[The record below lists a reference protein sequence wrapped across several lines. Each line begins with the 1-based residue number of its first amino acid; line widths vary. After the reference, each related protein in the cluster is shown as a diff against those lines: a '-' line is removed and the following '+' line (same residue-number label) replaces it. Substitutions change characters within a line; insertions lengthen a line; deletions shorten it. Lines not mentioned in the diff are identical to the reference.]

1 MNKIYDLKQDRAKLV
16 AQMREIMDRNA
27 DVEMNVDDKAT
38 YAKLEKDFD
47 ALNERIAA
55 EEKLMDR
62 ERSIDT
68 PEDKKDGKDKTSE
81 RQQLFARAL
90 SGSAADIAAYRN
102 DFTGDYTLDTG
113 ATAGYLSAPM
123 QFVEQLIKGLDDVL
137 YMRRISHKTPSIGAA
152 QTLGFPYRATAA
164 ADADWKTEVEAASVE
179 STLTYGQR
187 EFKPNRLTK
196 LIKLSKTLVGHSNM
210 APSVVLDELRRVI
223 GVTLEKAY
231 MTGNGSGKPLGI
243 FTASNDG
250 VPTTQD
256 VTAAN
261 ATSFVFEDFIDLKY
275 KLKGQY
281 HNRAQWIMHR
291 DLVKAVAKIKDLDGQ
306 YIWQP
311 SAQAGQPDR
320 LLGSPVNMSEFAPN
334 TYTAGL
340 YAAVYGDFDFYWIC
354 DADALYLQV
363 LNELYATTNQ
373 VGYLFQYFGDGAPV
387 VGEAFARLKM
397 GAGATT

>member
-1 MNKIYDLKQDRAKLV
+1 MNKIYDMKQDRARLV

-62 ERSIDT
+62 ERGIEN
-68 PEDKKDGKDKTSE
+68 PEQKPVDKATE

-102 DFTGDYTLDTG
+102 DFTGDYTLGTG

-137 YMRRISHKTPSIGAA
+137 HMRKISHKTPSIGAA

-210 APSVVLDELRRVI
+210 APGVVLDELRRVI

-256 VTAAN
+256 VAAAN

-397 GAGATT
+397 GSGTTT

>member
-1 MNKIYDLKQDRAKLV
+1 MNKIYEMKQDRAKLV

-27 DVEMNVDDKAT
+27 DVEMNADDKAT

-62 ERSIDT
+62 ERGI
-68 PEDKKDGKDKTSE
+68 EKHEEKKQPSD
-81 RQQLFARAL
+81 RMQLFARAL
-90 SGSAADIAAYRN
+90 TGNAPDIAAFR
-102 DFTGDYTLDTG
+102 DDAFAGDYVLGTG
-113 ATAGYLSAPM
+113 ATAGYLSAPT

-137 YMRRISHKTPSIGAA
+137 FMRSISHKTPTIGAA
-152 QTLGFPYRATAA
+152 QSLGFPYRKTAA
-164 ADADWKTEVEAASVE
+164 ADADWKTEVASADVEA
-179 STLTYGQR
+179 TLEYGLR

-210 APSVVLDELRRVI
+210 APGVVLEELQRVI

-243 FTASNDG
+243 FVADEGGIYTDR
-250 VPTTQD
+250 D

-261 ATSFVFEDFIDLKY
+261 ATSFVFEDFIDTKY

-281 HNRAQWIMHR
+281 HNRAQWVMHR
-291 DLVKAVAKIKDLDGQ
+291 DAVKAVAKLKDLDGQ

-311 SAQAGQPDR
+311 STQAGQPDR

-397 GAGATT
+397 GAGGATT

>member
-1 MNKIYDLKQDRAKLV
+1 MNKIYDMKQDRARLV

-27 DVEMNVDDKAT
+27 DVEMNADDKAT

-62 ERSIDT
+62 ERGIEN
-68 PEDKKDGKDKTSE
+68 PEQKPVDKVTE

-137 YMRRISHKTPSIGAA
+137 YMRKISHKTPSIGAA

-164 ADADWKTEVEAASVE
+164 ADADWKTEVAAADVE

-196 LIKLSKTLVGHSNM
+196 LIKLSKTLVGHSHM
-210 APSVVLDELRRVI
+210 APGVVLDELRRVI

-256 VTAAN
+256 VAAAN

-291 DLVKAVAKIKDLDGQ
+291 DLVKTVAKIKDLDGQ

-397 GAGATT
+397 GSGTTT

>member
-62 ERSIDT
+62 ERGIET
-68 PEDKKDGKDKTSE
+68 QQKKDKPTD

-102 DFTGDYTLDTG
+102 DFTGDYTLGTD

-164 ADADWKTEVEAASVE
+164 ADADWKTEVAAADVE
-179 STLTYGQR
+179 STLTYDQR

-210 APSVVLDELRRVI
+210 APGVVLDELRRVI

-256 VTAAN
+256 VAAAN

-397 GAGATT
+397 GSGTTT

>member
-47 ALNERIAA
+47 AINERIAA

-62 ERSIDT
+62 ERGIEM
-68 PEDKKDGKDKTSE
+68 PEQKPVDKASE
-81 RQQLFARAL
+81 RQKLFARAL

-102 DFTGDYTLDTG
+102 TFVGDYVLGTG
-113 ATAGYLSAPM
+113 ATAGYLSAPT
-123 QFVEQLIKGLDDVL
+123 QFVEDLIKGLDDVL
-137 YMRRISHKTPSIGAA
+137 FVRNIAHKTPALGAA
-152 QTLGFPYRATAA
+152 QSLGFPYRATAA
-164 ADADWKTEVEAASVE
+164 ADADWKTEVAAAAVE
-179 STLTYGQR
+179 DDLTYGLR

-210 APSVVLDELRRVI
+210 APGVVLEELQRVI

-231 MTGNGSGKPLGI
+231 MTGDGSGKPLGV
-243 FTASNDG
+243 FTASDSG
-250 VPTTQD
+250 VSTARD
-256 VTAAN
+256 VTASA
-261 ATSFVFEDFIDLKY
+261 ATYVTFDDVINLKY
-275 KLKGQY
+275 ALKGQY
-281 HNRAQWIMHR
+281 HARAQWVMHR
-291 DLVKAVAKIKDLDGQ
+291 DLVKAVAKLKDLDGQ

-311 SAQAGQPDR
+311 STQMGQPDR

-397 GAGATT
+397 GAADPT

>member
-16 AQMREIMDRNA
+16 TQMREIMDRNV
-27 DVEMNVDDKAT
+27 DVEMNADDKAT

-62 ERSIDT
+62 ERGIEKGEEKKPS
-68 PEDKKDGKDKTSE
+68 DKSE
-81 RQQLFARAL
+81 RMQLFARAL
-90 SGSAADIAAYRN
+90 SGSAADVAAYRN
-102 DFTGDYTLDTG
+102 DFEGDYVLGTG
-113 ATAGYLSAPM
+113 ATAGYLSAPT
-123 QFVEQLIKGLDDVL
+123 QFVEQLIKGLDDDL
-137 YMRRISHKTPSIGAA
+137 FMRRIAHKTPTLGAA
-152 QTLGFPYRATAA
+152 QSLGYPYRATAA
-164 ADADWKTEVEAASVE
+164 ADADWKTEVAAASVE
-179 STLTYGQR
+179 DDLTFGLR

-210 APSVVLDELRRVI
+210 APQVVLDELRRVI
-223 GVTLEKAY
+223 GVTQEKAY

-243 FTASNDG
+243 FVASESGIYTDR
-250 VPTTQD
+250 D
-256 VTAAN
+256 VTAASAN
-261 ATSFVFEDFIDLKY
+261 AVAFDDLINVKY
-275 KLKGQY
+275 ALKGQY
-281 HNRAQWIMHR
+281 HPRAQWVMHR
-291 DLVKAVAKIKDLDGQ
+291 DLVKAIAKIKDLDGQ
-306 YIWQP
+306 YVWQP
-311 SAQAGQPDR
+311 STQAGQPDR

-340 YAAVYGDFDFYWIC
+340 YATVYGDFDFYWIL
-354 DADALYLQV
+354 DADALGLQV

-397 GAGATT
+397 GAGGGTT

>member
-27 DVEMNVDDKAT
+27 DVEMNADDKTT

-62 ERSIDT
+62 ERGIET
-68 PEDKKDGKDKTSE
+68 QQKKDKPTD

-137 YMRRISHKTPSIGAA
+137 NMRRISHKTPSIGAA

-210 APSVVLDELRRVI
+210 APGVVLDELRRVI

>member
-47 ALNERIAA
+47 AINERIAA

-62 ERSIDT
+62 ERGIET
-68 PEDKKDGKDKTSE
+68 PEKPVDKASE
-81 RQQLFARAL
+81 RQKLFARAL

-102 DFTGDYTLDTG
+102 DFTGDYVLGTG
-113 ATAGYLSAPM
+113 ATAGYLSAPT
-123 QFVEQLIKGLDDVL
+123 QFVEDLIKGLDDNLFIRNVA
-137 YMRRISHKTPSIGAA
+137 HKTPTLGAA
-152 QTLGFPYRATAA
+152 QSLGFPYRATAA
-164 ADADWKTEVEAASVE
+164 ADADWKTEVAAAAVE
-179 STLTYGQR
+179 DDLTYGLR

-210 APSVVLDELRRVI
+210 APGVVLEELQRVI

-231 MTGNGSGKPLGI
+231 MTGNGSGKPLGV
-243 FTASNDG
+243 FTASDSG
-250 VPTTQD
+250 VSTARD
-256 VTAAN
+256 VTATA
-261 ATSFVFEDFIDLKY
+261 ATYVTFDDIINLKY
-275 KLKGQY
+275 ALKGQY
-281 HNRAQWIMHR
+281 HARAQWVMHR
-291 DLVKAVAKIKDLDGQ
+291 DLVKAVAKLKDLDGQ

-311 SAQAGQPDR
+311 STQMGQPDR

-397 GAGATT
+397 GAADPT

>member
-1 MNKIYDLKQDRAKLV
+1 MNKIYDLKQDRARLV

-62 ERSIDT
+62 ERGIEN
-68 PEDKKDGKDKTSE
+68 PEQKPVDKATE

-164 ADADWKTEVEAASVE
+164 ADADWKTEVAAADVE

-210 APSVVLDELRRVI
+210 APGVVLDELRRVI

-256 VTAAN
+256 VAAAN

-397 GAGATT
+397 GSGTTT

>member
-47 ALNERIAA
+47 ILNERISA

-62 ERSIDT
+62 ERGIETQQKQEKPADH
-68 PEDKKDGKDKTSE
+68 
-81 RQQLFARAL
+81 QQLFARAL
-90 SGSAADIAAYRN
+90 SGNTADIAAYRN
-102 DFTGDYTLDTG
+102 DGEFAGDYVLGTG
-113 ATAGYLSAPM
+113 ATAGYLSAPT

-137 YMRRISHKTPSIGAA
+137 FMRNISHKTPKLGAA
-152 QTLGFPYRATAA
+152 QSLGFPYRKTAA
-164 ADADWKTEVEAASVE
+164 ADADWKTEVAAADVE
-179 STLTYGQR
+179 STLDFGLR
-187 EFKPNRLTK
+187 EFKPNRMTK

-210 APSVVLDELRRVI
+210 APGVVLDELRRVI

-231 MTGNGSGKPLGI
+231 MTGNGSAKPLGV
-243 FTASNDG
+243 FVASESGIYTDR
-250 VPTTQD
+250 D
-256 VTAAN
+256 VTASG
-261 ATSFVFEDFIDLKY
+261 ATSVTFDDLINVKY
-275 KLKGQY
+275 ALKGQY
-281 HNRAQWIMHR
+281 HNRAQWVMHR
-291 DLVKAVAKIKDLDGQ
+291 DLVKMIAKLKDLDQQ

-311 SAQAGQPDR
+311 STQAGQPDR

-387 VGEAFARLKM
+387 VGEAFSRLKM
-397 GAGATT
+397 GSGATT